1 MILPL
6 ADSLQNCLQNLTS
19 RIAGMDNEQMTNR
32 VVGMGAMLGFGMG
45 AVKEQF
51 NIPSN
56 NNNYNGNSNSSSSGF
71 KGFIDRAKSVINPT
85 MNLSDEKDYNGNV
98 NPIRNVIQKQNSN
111 TNINNNGTNHISSST
126 MNEPIKEYNSN
137 ENSNSNKAMI
147 SKVAKT
153 GFKATKAYLSMGA
166 KMVEGDFSISPY
178 NRSTQN
184 NRKTNYQNTE
194 YTNSSKELG
203 DKDEPKEY

>member
-32 VVGMGAMLGFGMG
+32 VVGMGAMLGFGIG

-56 NNNYNGNSNSSSSGF
+56 SNKNNGNSNNSSSYF

-85 MNLSDEKDYNGNV
+85 MNLSDEKDYNGNI
-98 NPIRNVIQKQNSN
+98 NPIRNVMQKQNSN
-111 TNINNNGTNHISSST
+111 TNINNNGTNNISSPT
-126 MNEPIKEYNSN
+126 MNDPIKEYNSN
-137 ENSNSNKAMI
+137 ESNNFNKAMV

-153 GFKATKAYLSMGA
+153 GIKATKAYLSMGA
-166 KMVEGDFSISPY
+166 RMVEGDFSTYPY
-178 NRSTQN
+178 NRN

-194 YTNSSKELG
+194 YTNANSSKESG
-203 DKDEPKEY
+203 DKDDAK